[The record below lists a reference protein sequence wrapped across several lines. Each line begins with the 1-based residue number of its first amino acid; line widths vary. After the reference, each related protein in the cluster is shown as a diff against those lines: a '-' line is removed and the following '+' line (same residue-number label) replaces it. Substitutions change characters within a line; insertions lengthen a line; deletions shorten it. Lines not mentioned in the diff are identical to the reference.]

1 MNYYLGLDVGGTS
14 VKCGIIDETGN
25 IMFDRIFSFN
35 AQSYA
40 DKDTIIS
47 NFTAIFKDLVGK
59 ISDSEIN
66 IKAIG
71 LAFPGPFDYENGISL
86 IKGIG
91 KYDSIYNINLRE
103 EFFYKIREDKYLSSL
118 MDKELKILFMH
129 DIAAF
134 ALGEIFYGKGLGYN
148 RIIHLCIG
156 TGAGSAFSIDRRLV
170 GTGEGVP
177 ENGWIYNTKFKDS
190 IIDDYISARGLA
202 SIADQ
207 YFNTSHDGKKL
218 YNMAVKQDE
227 TALLVF
233 KKFGQNLY
241 EAFTPFIN
249 GFKADCIILGGEI
262 VRSFKFF
269 GRQIEEFCKTE
280 RVDIRLTHNTSKST
294 LLGLY
299 RKLSQS
305 RSH

>member
-14 VKCGIIDETGN
+14 VKCGIIDESGN
-25 IMFDRIFSFN
+25 IMFDRIFSYN

-47 NFTAIFKDLVGK
+47 NFSAIFKDLAGK
-59 ISDSEIN
+59 ISDPEVN

-71 LAFPGPFDYENGISL
+71 LAFPGPFDYAGGISF
-86 IKGIG
+86 IRGIG

-103 EFFYKIREDKYLSSL
+103 EFFRSIREDEYLSSL
-118 MDKELKILFMH
+118 MDKEPEIIFMH

-134 ALGEIFYGKGLGYN
+134 ALGEIFYGKGIGYN

-177 ENGWIYNTKFKDS
+177 ENGWIYNTNFKSS

-202 SIADQ
+202 NIAAQ
-207 YFNTSHDGKKL
+207 YFKDSQDGRKL
-218 YNMAVKQDE
+218 YNRAIKQDE
-227 TALLVF
+227 AALLVF
-233 KKFGQNLY
+233 KEFGRDLY
-241 EAFTPFIN
+241 EAFTPFIS

-262 VRSFKFF
+262 VKSFKFF
-269 GRQIEEFCKTE
+269 GRQIEEFCKAE
-280 RVDIRLTHNTSKST
+280 KVDIRLTHNTSKST
-294 LLGLY
+294 LMGLY
-299 RKLSQS
+299 RSLSRGQ
-305 RSH
+305 